1 MILDNLT
8 FERLYCAYCDRLR
21 NFAARYLNDLAGAE
35 DVVNDSFV
43 RLWNRYGSKDIDKC
57 EALLYSMVRNACL
70 DRLRHLVLVRS
81 VSIDSLPL
89 DPAGERLYNIDM
101 LGSDSADSDTM
112 FEELRSQVAAA
123 LGLLPP
129 KCRKVF
135 MLSRLEHLKNREIA
149 ERLGISE
156 KAVEKHISRALKH
169 LRSLVEENYDISVE
183 LLIVVLWLISIVP
196 SQNLQH
202 ILS

>member
-1 MILDNLT
+1 
-8 FERLYCAYCDRLR
+8 
-21 NFAARYLNDLAGAE
+21 
-35 DVVNDSFV
+35 
-43 RLWNRYGSKDIDKC
+43 
-57 EALLYSMVRNACL
+57 
-70 DRLRHLVLVRS
+70 
-81 VSIDSLPL
+81 
-89 DPAGERLYNIDM
+89 
-101 LGSDSADSDTM
+101 
-112 FEELRSQVAAA
+112 
-123 LGLLPP
+123 
-129 KCRKVF
+129 